1 MWNWLLR
8 GEQRRSEL
16 ERGVDADLVH
26 ANRSRWKVCYIL
38 FGASMLLLALRYLT
52 FLPLTLVRIAQYSA
66 AVLLAGAVLVAQW
79 ARAEAGFLNRPDPK
93 EPPRIWK

>member
-1 MWNWLLR
+1 MWARLTR
-8 GEQRRSEL
+8 YQQRQRDLAS
-16 ERGVDADLVH
+16 GVDADLVR
-26 ANRSRWKVCYIL
+26 ANKNRWKVCYVL

-52 FLPLTLVRIAQYSA
+52 VLPVTLVRIAQYSA
-66 AVLLAGAVLVAQW
+66 AGLLAGAVLVAQW